1 MHPHVNIAVRAA
13 RRAGEI
19 IMRAYD
25 RTDHLRIEEK
35 SHNDFVSEID
45 QMAEATIID
54 IISNAYPHDSF
65 LGEEGGEVIKGD
77 PDTVWIIDPLDGT
90 LNYLHHFPHFAVS
103 IAQRKNNR
111 LEHGIIYNPITQEL
125 FTATRGEGAM
135 LNGKRMRVSQRG
147 NLKGSLISSNLP
159 NNDPN
164 SLGLYQHFV
173 DKTLNDV
180 AAFRRI
186 DRASINMPR
195 QPNRPIVA
203 AVRRATVATVA
214 RNLNDDFGDE
224 PVVVE
229 PVHQAPAPAQAQIAA
244 RRIRIK
250 SAVKVLRLG
259 LLNSPLPDTCGICLD
274 SHLKS
279 VTCTLNCKHD
289 FGVECLTGWKNIC
302 QTNNKPLNCPTCRE
316 NVTTMTTF
324 RQRAPVVRKPKPVVV
339 NIIDVEEELDE
350 PVGPIEVL

>member
-13 RRAGEI
+13 RKAGEI

-35 SHNDFVSEID
+35 NHNDFVSEVD
-45 QMAEATIID
+45 QMAEAAIIE
-54 IISNAYPHDSF
+54 IIGTAYPNDSF
-65 LGEEGGEVIKGD
+65 LGEEGGELVKGD

-164 SLGLYQHFV
+164 SLGLYQNFV
-173 DKTLNDV
+173 AKTLHDV
-180 AAFRRI
+180 AAFRRTGSTAL
-186 DRASINMPR
+186 DLAYAASGFVDGFVCQRFAPWDAAAG
-195 QPNRPIVA
+195 IVL
-203 AVRRATVATVA
+203 VREAGGLVVDFAGGDDM
-214 RNLNDDFGDE
+214 LN
-224 PVVVE
+224 
-229 PVHQAPAPAQAQIAA
+229 QQTLIAGNPKIV
-244 RRIRIK
+244 R
-250 SAVKVLRLG
+250 SLLG
-259 LLNSPLPDTCGICLD
+259 VMAS
-274 SHLKS
+274 
-279 VTCTLNCKHD
+279 
-289 FGVECLTGWKNIC
+289 
-302 QTNNKPLNCPTCRE
+302 
-316 NVTTMTTF
+316 
-324 RQRAPVVRKPKPVVV
+324 
-339 NIIDVEEELDE
+339 
-350 PVGPIEVL
+350 